1 MNQIMIK
8 KMNQIMYLPPKKMYL
23 PRNQTMNKKMIKI
36 VEVSPRDG
44 LQNIKNFIPTNIKI
58 NFIKKLSQVGF
69 SSIEVASFVSP
80 KWIPQMA
87 DNREVL
93 YGIKDLLLT
102 NTLKY
107 PVLVPNI
114 TGYNNAL
121 ISGAKTIAVFISCS
135 EGFSKA
141 NTNKTIHENLEIIK
155 AICNKAKEDN
165 INVRGYVS
173 CIAGCPYDGN
183 VNISDI
189 VNISKKLI
197 TMGCYEI
204 SLGDTIGIGTPT
216 TIGKLLDEIKQ
227 EIPIE
232 NIAVHFHDT
241 NGNAI
246 DNIRIAINKGI
257 TVIDSSIGG
266 LGGCPYA
273 KGAPGNVAT
282 EKVVKL
288 LNELNIYSNINM
300 DKLFIAKNFILSNIK

>member
-23 PRNQTMNKKMIKI
+23 QMNQTMNKKMIKI

-155 AICNKAKEDN
+155 AICNKAKDVAFRWFGAKYTQ
-165 INVRGYVS
+165 IPRLLV
-173 CIAGCPYDGN
+173 
-183 VNISDI
+183 
-189 VNISKKLI
+189 LI
-197 TMGCYEI
+197 
-204 SLGDTIGIGTPT
+204 
-216 TIGKLLDEIKQ
+216 
-227 EIPIE
+227 
-232 NIAVHFHDT
+232 
-241 NGNAI
+241 
-246 DNIRIAINKGI
+246 
-257 TVIDSSIGG
+257 
-266 LGGCPYA
+266 
-273 KGAPGNVAT
+273 
-282 EKVVKL
+282 
-288 LNELNIYSNINM
+288 
-300 DKLFIAKNFILSNIK
+300 